1 MYNVYLIS
9 AEINNEK
16 LYKIGYTKR
25 DVSKRLKELK
35 TGNPADFNIENQYYS
50 KIGTKIESQL
60 HIRYSH
66 KKISGE
72 WFNLN
77 EEDISNFVE
86 NCEKIEENYKLLESN
101 TYIIDRGYI

>member
-9 AEINNEK
+9 AQINDEK

-25 DVSKRLKELK
+25 EVEKRLKELK
-35 TGNPADFNIENQYYS
+35 TGNPADFKIENQYKS

-60 HIRYSH
+60 HKRYSY

-72 WFNLN
+72 WFNLSD
-77 EEDISNFVE
+77 EDIRDFTE
-86 NCEKIEENYKLLESN
+86 NCEKIEENYKLLKNN
-101 TYIIDRGYI
+101 TYMIDRGYL